1 MPIKLYIQIPRGHLF
16 HFYDKPTRHL
26 VKSDDTHFIGPV
38 GAPQKIHPHVLVV
51 HEMKKDPEIKT
62 IKKGK

>member
-1 MPIKLYIQIPRGHLF
+1 MF

-51 HEMKKDPEIKT
+51 HEMKKDPEIKS
-62 IKKGK
+62 IKKG